1 MSVISRRQFLKRA
14 GKTATALA
22 LAAGAPYIIPSSVL
36 HGATAPSNR
45 ITVGCIGTGN
55 QGTQD
60 MRAFLVENDVQ
71 VVAVCDVNRGSDG
84 YRNADQFLGREPGR
98 QIVEKFYSEHNRS
111 GTFHGC
117 DAYSDFREVINR
129 KDIDAVAIVV
139 PDHWH
144 AIMTIMAAQA
154 GKDIYCEKPL
164 SLTVED
170 GRNMVNA
177 VRNSGVILQ
186 TGSHERSNGRTRFAC
201 ELVRNGRI
209 GKLKKITTVVGY
221 WNKTAPESAWTPMA
235 VPDGFDY
242 NMWLGPAPLAPY
254 HKDRCL
260 YNFRFI
266 LDYSDGQVANYGAH
280 SLDIAQWGNNTE
292 LTGPI
297 EIQDNG
303 SEWPTDGLFDVAKVV
318 NFRARYANG
327 VELECITR
335 EDNVSCRFEGTEGSV
350 EVGYG
355 GFWTEPAS
363 LKTSLIGPDEIHLGS
378 SLNHIRNFIDCI
390 KTRQQPAAPVETGHR
405 SATVTHIANIAMQL
419 KRKLKWN
426 PETERFAGDDEANRM
441 LSRPARTSWQS

>member
-1 MSVISRRQFLKRA
+1 MPAISRRQFLKSS
-14 GKTATALA
+14 GKTFAALA
-22 LAAGAPYIIPSSVL
+22 CVSVATCIIPSSVL

-55 QGTQD
+55 QGVQD
-60 MRAFLVENDVQ
+60 MRAFLVESDVQ

-84 YRNADQFLGREPGR
+84 YRYANQFLGREPGR
-98 QIVEKFYSEHNRS
+98 RIVEEFYAEHKRS

-117 DAYSDFREVINR
+117 DAYSDFRDVIGR

-177 VRNSGVILQ
+177 VRNSGIILQ

-209 GKLKKITTVVGY
+209 GKLRKILTVVGY
-221 WNKTAPESAWTPMA
+221 WNKTAPEGAWTPMP

-242 NMWLGPAPLAPY
+242 DMWLGPARWVPY

-292 LTGPI
+292 LTGPVEI
-297 EIQDNG
+297 EDNG
-303 SEWPTDGLFDVAKVV
+303 SEWPDDGLFDVAKVV
-318 NFRARYANG
+318 KFKVRKR
-327 VELECITR
+327 C
-335 EDNVSCRFEGTEGSV
+335 GT
-350 EVGYG
+350 
-355 GFWTEPAS
+355 
-363 LKTSLIGPDEIHLGS
+363 
-378 SLNHIRNFIDCI
+378 
-390 KTRQQPAAPVETGHR
+390 
-405 SATVTHIANIAMQL
+405 
-419 KRKLKWN
+419 
-426 PETERFAGDDEANRM
+426 
-441 LSRPARTSWQS
+441 